1 MAVKN
6 LLRIRSRLLVAIR
19 RSLEK
24 PRKQA
29 TAILQATAKSYA
41 IPGDDSAWVKSAT
54 SQGHLD
60 SNYATGRRAAVKQ
73 QKTAFT
79 VDIGII
85 IGIGGVLMS
94 YACMRSY
101 WI

>member
-1 MAVKN
+1 MAVKS
-6 LLRIRSRLLVAIR
+6 LLRIRSRLSVVIR

-29 TAILQATAKSYA
+29 IARLQATAKSYA
-41 IPGDDSAWVKSAT
+41 FPGDDNTWVNSAVNTRVFGIRITPPA
-54 SQGHLD
+54 G
-60 SNYATGRRAAVKQ
+60 GRQSSSRKM
-73 QKTAFT
+73 AFT
-79 VDIGII
+79 VDIS
-85 IGIGGVLMS
+85 IGGVLMS